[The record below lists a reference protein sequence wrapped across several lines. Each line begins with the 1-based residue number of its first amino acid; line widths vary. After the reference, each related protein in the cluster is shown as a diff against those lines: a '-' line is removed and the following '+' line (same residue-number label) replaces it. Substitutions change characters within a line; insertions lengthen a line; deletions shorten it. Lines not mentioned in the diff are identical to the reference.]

1 MPDASFPLILEIT
14 TPQGQTARR
23 ELSESPAVIGRLADC
38 DIQLESQR
46 VSRRHA
52 ELDRNE
58 TGRWLVRD
66 LDSRNHTR
74 VNGEMVIERLL
85 EKDDLIEI
93 GHFQL
98 RVLLLAAEAQAS
110 DSPPTTWSADGPQA
124 ADIRTLFSSP
134 AQRLGAWHLTKVN
147 ALGRQLVE
155 IPDAR
160 QRLVE
165 LCQALVAPEM
175 TCTCAVALRIERT
188 VEGKAPAETAQ
199 PQLLCSYQFRAGFG
213 PPTGVSRVVVE
224 AAIEA
229 QQPVLAGGVTA
240 SGLTVSFSEAERG
253 ITAIIA
259 CPLRID
265 LATADIL
272 YATVPHECGTLDW
285 LALVTL
291 ACEQYKKAE
300 LQIEARKTTRDN
312 AAIQHELQRAR
323 KIQMSLVPRNPT
335 AAGLELAI
343 GFEPCLW
350 IGGDYANVLPAP
362 DGRVGLIVADV
373 SGKGLSAAM
382 VATGVHSVVDASLSQ
397 GKSLA
402 EMAQELNRFLINSM
416 DRQSHLTVLAVLF
429 DPRTGHAE
437 YLNAGH
443 PPILVVHPDG
453 QVREL
458 NWGCNPPLG
467 VLPTSPLIDAA
478 DLQPG
483 ELLFLYTDG
492 LSEMYDAAG
501 KMLGIGGVKSSLGQ
515 LYSANSGLSL
525 AQLRDRLSQK
535 LDDIRGPSPVT
546 DDRTFLLARR
556 L

>member
-1 MPDASFPLILEIT
+1 MPESSSPLILEIT
-14 TPQGQTARR
+14 NPRGQTAQR
-23 ELSESPAVIGRLADC
+23 ELTASPAVIGRLADC
-38 DIQLESQR
+38 DVHLDSRR

-52 ELDRNE
+52 EFVRNDL
-58 TGRWLVRD
+58 GRWLVRD

-74 VNGEMVIERLL
+74 VNGEIVAERLL

-93 GHFQL
+93 GQFQL
-98 RVLLLAAEAQAS
+98 RVLRLAGEGEGH
-110 DSPPTTWSADGPQA
+110 DSRTTAWSADGPESTEF
-124 ADIRTLFSSP
+124 RTLSSSP
-134 AQRLGAWHLTKVN
+134 AQRLNAWHLTKVN
-147 ALGRQLVE
+147 ALSRRLVE
-155 IPDAR
+155 IPDGR

-165 LCQALVAPEM
+165 LCGALVAPGM
-175 TCTCAVALRIERT
+175 SCNCAVALRIAR
-188 VEGKAPAETAQ
+188 AADAQ
-199 PQLLCSYQFRAGFG
+199 PQLLCSYQLRAGG
-213 PPTGVSRVVVE
+213 APPHGVSRAVVQ
-224 AAIEA
+224 AAVEA
-229 QQPVLAGGVTA
+229 QQPVLAGGAIA

-253 ITAIIA
+253 VTAIIA
-259 CPLRID
+259 CPLRIES
-265 LATADIL
+265 AAADIL
-272 YATVPHECGTLDW
+272 YATFPRDLGTLDW

-300 LQIEARKTTRDN
+300 LQIEARKTTEDN
-312 AAIQHELQRAR
+312 AAIRHDLQKAR

-335 AAGLELAI
+335 APGLEVAI

-350 IGGDYANVLPAP
+350 IGGDYANVLGAP

-373 SGKGLSAAM
+373 SGKGLPAAM
-382 VATGVHSVVDASLSQ
+382 VATGVHSVVDASVGQ
-397 GKSLA
+397 GKSLS
-402 EMAQELNRFLINSM
+402 EMAEGLNRFLINSM

-429 DPRTGHAE
+429 DPSTGHAE

-443 PPILVVHPDG
+443 PPILVARPDG
-453 QVREL
+453 EVREL

-467 VLPTSPLIDAA
+467 VLPTSPQIDAA

-501 KMLGIGGVKSSLGQ
+501 KMLGVQGVKSRLGE
-515 LYSANSGLSL
+515 LYSADSAAPL

-535 LDDIRGPSPVT
+535 LDEIRGPSPAT

-556 L
+556 M

>member
-1 MPDASFPLILEIT
+1 MPQASSPLILQIT
-14 TPQGQTARR
+14 NPHGQTAQRDLT
-23 ELSESPAVIGRLADC
+23 EPPAVIGRLPDC
-38 DIQLESQR
+38 DIQLDSRR

-52 ELDRNE
+52 ELVWDDL
-58 TGRWLVRD
+58 GRWLVRD

-74 VNGEMVIERLL
+74 VNGEIVADRLL

-93 GHFQL
+93 GPFQL
-98 RVLLLAAEAQAS
+98 RVLRLAAEPEANDAR
-110 DSPPTTWSADGPQA
+110 TTIWSAEEREST
-124 ADIRTLFSSP
+124 DIRTLSSSP
-134 AQRLGAWHLTKVN
+134 AQRLNVSHLAKVN
-147 ALGRQLVE
+147 ALGQRLVE
-155 IPDAR
+155 IGDAG

-165 LCQALVAPEM
+165 LCQALVAPGM
-175 TCTCAVALRIERT
+175 NCDCAVALRIARQEH
-188 VEGKAPAETAQ
+188 AQ
-199 PQLLCSYQFRAGFG
+199 PQLLCSYQIREGGVPAAGISRA
-213 PPTGVSRVVVE
+213 VVQ
-224 AAIEA
+224 AAVEA
-229 QQPVLAGGVTA
+229 QQPVLAGGAIT

-253 ITAIIA
+253 VTAIIA
-259 CPLRID
+259 CPLRIEP
-265 LATADIL
+265 ASADIL
-272 YATVPHECGTLDW
+272 YATVPHACGTLDW

-300 LQIEARKTTRDN
+300 LQIEARKTTQDN
-312 AAIQHELQRAR
+312 AAIQHELQKAR

-335 AAGLELAI
+335 AAGLEVAI

-350 IGGDYANVLPAP
+350 IGGDYANVLAAP

-373 SGKGLSAAM
+373 SGKGLPAAM
-382 VATGVHSVVDASLSQ
+382 VATGVHSVVDGSVGQ
-397 GKSLA
+397 GKSLS
-402 EMAQELNRFLINSM
+402 EMAQGLNRFLINSM

-443 PPILVVHPDG
+443 PPILVVRPDG
-453 QVREL
+453 EVREL

-467 VLPTSPLIDAA
+467 VLPTSPLIDAD
-478 DLQPG
+478 DLQPA

-492 LSEMYDAAG
+492 LTEMYDAAG
-501 KMLGIGGVKSSLGQ
+501 KMLGLQGVKSRLGE
-515 LYSANSGLSL
+515 LYSANSSAPL

-535 LDDIRGPSPVT
+535 LDEIRGSSPVT